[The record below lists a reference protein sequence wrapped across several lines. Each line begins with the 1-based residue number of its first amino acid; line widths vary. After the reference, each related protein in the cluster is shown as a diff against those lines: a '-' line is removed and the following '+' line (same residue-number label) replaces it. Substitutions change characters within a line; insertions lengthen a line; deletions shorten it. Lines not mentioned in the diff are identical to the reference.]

1 MMDWGRR
8 GPAPP
13 LIPPL
18 FENRGFLSDYYDSIE
33 ITFEDGSRMWLRYD
47 YNKVQYDCGV
57 FK

>member
-1 MMDWGRR
+1 MRGR
-8 GPAPP
+8 ATP

-18 FENRGFLSDYYDSIE
+18 FENRGFLSDYYESIE

-47 YNKVQYDCGV
+47 YSNVRYDCGV